1 MHKSR
6 GIAVMSYL
14 RLLKITKEEQ
24 SVGVGVV
31 KKKIFFLD
39 RAFTMS
45 EVQAIWLTDVQAT
58 ATLSTDSVFSFDD
71 FKMHK
76 GEIQST

>member
-14 RLLKITKEEQ
+14 RLFKITKEERWRC
-24 SVGVGVV
+24 
-31 KKKIFFLD
+31 KEKYIFLD

>member
-1 MHKSR
+1 
-6 GIAVMSYL
+6 MSYL
-14 RLLKITKEEQ
+14 RLLKITKEERWRC
-24 SVGVGVV
+24 
-31 KKKIFFLD
+31 KEKDIFLD